1 MKLFKKMSIS
11 SQNQL
16 RKYIFVY
23 IVAILFSLL
32 TVFVFFGNLNNILR
46 GFQTRNEPDIHQRVE
61 HQNVVKLAKVQ
72 ADREIA
78 GQTGPETANGSREA
92 GNIVLWGHN
101 NVSMKL
107 ISEQL
112 ENMKEEYRTEEELQ
126 DCQEAE
132 ILFVCTGSFT
142 SEELGLLQ
150 RYNKEGITL
159 FFTQIP
165 DEELLTQAAFQNL
178 LGIESYDGIMEK
190 TGVRFAKRVLF
201 GDTIEKEEDFSMKA
215 VTLDTHTEVYIAA
228 LEENEV
234 DVEDLSPMFWRY
246 KESVDSGDVY
256 VAEQSLLEEGMG
268 YGIVS
273 FFFTDIYQ
281 IYIYPVINAYCFMI
295 KGMPYTDTYTTE
307 FLSAVFQRDS
317 MGVQNDIF
325 FPEISRCEE
334 RYAVK
339 VTWYSG
345 EEMEQLGNSESD
357 ILRHNLS
364 GLEEKRNEMA
374 HWNPVTGLLTVDS
387 PFENQA
393 VQWSPEFEWIDENN
407 KSVNI
412 PYHSI
417 RGKDSENIIYDNI
430 GMSKGIGINTIYTD
444 IESFLNGDANRD
456 REDWVRY
463 CRNLETALGVE
474 REEMNWLERV
484 TVGEAIYRIQAF
496 SMMEPEIEYSDSGI
510 DIKIGNFTGK
520 AFFYLALPREIKSV
534 ENAEITEI
542 FEDFYMIEAS
552 KEHVSIIY
560 EEEKG

>member
-1 MKLFKKMSIS
+1 MKLQKKTNIS

-23 IVAILFSLL
+23 IVAILFCLL

-46 GFQTRNEPDIHQRVE
+46 GFQTRNELDIDQRVE
-61 HQNVVKLAKVQ
+61 YQNVVKLAEVQ
-72 ADREIA
+72 SDRETT
-78 GQTGPETANGSREA
+78 GQTGSETADGGTEE
-92 GNIVLWGHN
+92 GNIVLWGN
-101 NVSMKL
+101 NSVSMKL

-112 ENMKEEYRTEEELQ
+112 ENMKELYRIEEELQ
-126 DCQEAE
+126 DCQAAE
-132 ILFVCTGSFT
+132 ILFVCEGSFT
-142 SEELGLLQ
+142 TEELGLLQ

-159 FFTQIP
+159 FFAQMP
-165 DEELLTQAAFQNL
+165 DEELLSRAAFQNL

-190 TGVRFAKRVLF
+190 TGVRFAKKVLF
-201 GDTIEKEEDFSMKA
+201 GDNIEKEEDFSMKA

-246 KESVDSGDVY
+246 KESADHGDVY
-256 VAEQSLLEEGMG
+256 VAEQSLLEGTTG

-281 IYIYPVINAYCFMI
+281 IYVYPIINAYCFMI
-295 KGMPYTDTYTTE
+295 KGMPYTDTYSTE
-307 FLSAVFQRDS
+307 FLSAVYQRNS

-334 RYAVK
+334 RYEVK

-345 EEMEQLGNSESD
+345 EKMEQLINSESD

-364 GLEEKRNEMA
+364 GLEEKKNEIGDWDA
-374 HWNPVTGLLTVDS
+374 VTGLLTVDS
-387 PFENQA
+387 PFENQV
-393 VQWSPEFEWIDENN
+393 VQWSPEFQWIEENS
-407 KSVNI
+407 KTVNI

-417 RGKDSENIIYDNI
+417 REEKPESIVYENI
-430 GMSKGIGINTIYTD
+430 GMSKGVGINTIYTD
-444 IESFLNGDANRD
+444 VETFLSGDASRD
-456 REDWVRY
+456 KEDWVRY
-463 CRNLETALGVE
+463 CRSLETVLGVE
-474 REEMNWLERV
+474 REEMSWLERV

-510 DIKIGNFTGK
+510 DIEIGNFTGK
-520 AFFYLALPREIKSV
+520 AFFYLALPKEIKSV
-534 ENAEITEI
+534 ENAEVTEI
-542 FEDFYMIEAS
+542 YEDFYMIEAS
-552 KEHVSIIY
+552 EEHVSIIY